1 MPNWE
6 TNTTYNVK
14 AYIYSPTYA
23 LVQTACVIF
32 NDVSIA
38 LADETSLNL
47 GQNIPNPAQS
57 TTSIPFYIPLEGNVL
72 FTITSVS
79 GQTLYTENLE
89 VTAGSHML
97 EINIDMLANGIY
109 YYSMQ
114 YKGQRLIKKMT
125 IQK

>member
-1 MPNWE
+1 M
-6 TNTTYNVK
+6 
-14 AYIYSPTYA
+14 
-23 LVQTACVIF
+23 
-32 NDVSIA
+32 
-38 LADETSLNL
+38 
-47 GQNIPNPAQS
+47 
-57 TTSIPFYIPLEGNVL
+57 L
-72 FTITSVS
+72 FTSTSVS